1 MDDIR
6 MKNIKLAIASY
17 IEELISFKWL
27 VLGVLIYF
35 YGTVLKKR
43 IVENAISDGVN
54 LNGWDITLNL
64 FNDMYMIV
72 YFVVPLVLFFSTTTI
87 LENFNYEI
95 LIRIGS
101 MKKWVFRS
109 LKRFW
114 VKSSIFLFIWVF
126 MCLFLTI
133 GLPHSWGWS
142 QYSNSNNLYNT
153 LNEVVVI
160 FPTPFTVFI
169 LQLVLFIFAIS
180 MLHVFLSLVYIT
192 IKNRNFLLIMCVILF
207 IGGLVGFKLLPSEYV
222 YLSPTPYFSITNYIH
237 SFNPPLKGLGILVVQ
252 IIVFTLYILMIDLNK
267 KRYFQLVKPYLPHLV
282 YIFLCLLGI
291 IASSINLGPTGGTIL
306 DVWVMSFRGTSSE
319 IFSYSSFFYYSIV
332 FFGLVYLVN
341 FDISNELD
349 SLGFYKI
356 IRFRSLEKWFWSW
369 FRRVLL
375 RVTLFLLLFIIL
387 SMTVGV
393 FTGREIQYELTVI
406 DAPLYTL
413 FYHFLINGFLQIVVY
428 ILFVFIF
435 SWTRKDASHGIII
448 MSIFMIIMLPGI
460 NQLGVIPVGL
470 NSLVYLENYSVLR
483 ITLVLLI
490 SNFVIYSVIKYLF
503 TKSMKM

>member
-6 MKNIKLAIASY
+6 MKNIKLAISRY
-17 IEELISFKWL
+17 FEELISFKWL

-35 YGTVLKKR
+35 YGTMLKKR
-43 IVENAISDGVN
+43 IVENAIFDGLN
-54 LNGWDITLNL
+54 INGWDISLNL
-64 FNDMYMIV
+64 FNDMYIIV

-87 LENFNYEI
+87 LEDFNYEI
-95 LIRIGS
+95 LIRVGS
-101 MKKWVFRS
+101 MQKWVFRS

-114 VKSSIFLFIWVF
+114 VKSSIFLLIWVL
-126 MCLFLTI
+126 MCLYLTI

-142 QYSNSNNLYNT
+142 EYSHSNNLYNT

-160 FPTPFTVFI
+160 FSTPFTVFI

-180 MLHVFLSLVYIT
+180 MLHVFLSLVYVT
-192 IKNRNFLLIMCVILF
+192 IKKRNFLLIMCVILF
-207 IGGLVGFKLLPSEYV
+207 IGGLVGFKLLPSEYA
-222 YLSPTPYFSITNYIH
+222 YLSPTTYFSITKYIH

-252 IIVFTLYILMIDLNK
+252 IIVFTIYILMIDLNK
-267 KRYFQLVKPYLPHLV
+267 KRYFQLVKPYLSHLT

-291 IASSINLGPTGGTIL
+291 ISSSNNLGPTEGTIL

-341 FDISNELD
+341 FDISKELD

-369 FRRVLL
+369 FRRILL
-375 RVTLFLLLFIIL
+375 RVILLLLLFMIL

-393 FTGREIQYELTVI
+393 FTGREIQSELTVF
-406 DAPLYTL
+406 DEPLYTV

-428 ILFVFIF
+428 ILFVFIV
-435 SWTRKDASHGIII
+435 SWRKEASHGIVI

-470 NSLVYLENYSVLR
+470 NSLVYLENYSALR
-483 ITLVLLI
+483 ITLVLFI

-503 TKSMKM
+503 TKSIKM